1 MKKWIALIL
10 ALAMTLA
17 MAGCGCAHAAT
28 ETTMQEV
35 NAETHTAKL
44 HTTCTECGKVV
55 EKQDTPT
62 GIAPQNGTMFLSP
75 AAWFECLSTNINTYG
90 KSASLVPMDVESEDG
105 AILRSLVSPYGFQSV
120 ISFFDK
126 EDKVITTEQGI
137 TGGTAHRIR
146 VEAQFDNNSTTTFYT
161 LIMLMAMTNNAD
173 WNNDGVNA
181 LAQKVMGGETVIDN
195 GYSYTLEIISP
206 ITHTVALHITAE

>member
-17 MAGCGCAHAAT
+17 MAGCGCPHTTT
-28 ETTMQEV
+28 ELSIQEV
-35 NAETHTAKL
+35 NAETLTAKL

-62 GIAPQNGTMFLSP
+62 GIAPQNGTMLLSP
-75 AAWFECLSTNINTYG
+75 AAWFECLTANVNTYG
-90 KSASLVPMDVESEDG
+90 KSASLLPMNVESEDG
-105 AILRSLVSPYGFQSV
+105 AILRSLVTPYGFQSV

-126 EDKVITTEQGI
+126 EDNVITTEQGV

-161 LIMLMAMTNNAD
+161 MIMLMMMTNNAE
-173 WNNDGVNA
+173 WTNDHVNA
-181 LAQKVMGGETVIDN
+181 LAQQVMGGETVTDN

-206 ITHTVALHITAE
+206 ITHTVALHIEAE